1 MPRTD
6 SLRGRR
12 LAQERRLYEPA
23 ADGPLS
29 VCLVY
34 PNTYPVAM
42 GNLGFQ
48 AVLRQLACDPRVTA
62 DRAYLPD
69 GPPGTWPRLLRSFE
83 RERPLA
89 DFDIIAFSL
98 SFETD
103 YVHVLHCLA
112 LAGVTVRREARAAG
126 EPLVMA
132 GGPATF
138 LNPEPLAEFVD
149 LFLIGEAEEML
160 PEFVD
165 RAVATRRDRANLL
178 EAANDVVGAY
188 RPDRYTPVYEPGG
201 PLRHVDHAGPG
212 DGRVVRRY
220 LASLDR
226 EPTRSQIVTS
236 EAVFGDMFL
245 VEASRGCEWGCRFC
259 AAGFMYR
266 PVRYRSQ
273 AVVAAGIDEGLGVR
287 QTIGLVGAEMASQ
300 PGIAALCERVVA
312 GGGRPSP
319 SSLKADVV
327 TRRLASAIG
336 AGGTRSVTVA
346 PEAGSERLRR
356 VINKN
361 LTEDEILRA
370 AEWLVGGGVDALKLY
385 LMVGLPTE
393 TDEDVDAIVQLVDR
407 VRGRLVANG
416 RRRVGRIQVS
426 INGFVPKPWTPFQW
440 EAMEALPALKA
451 KLARLRRALG
461 ALPAVQVDTE
471 SPREAYLQTVLSRG
485 DRRVAPL
492 LERLA
497 REPDD
502 WWAVLRGLRGR
513 ADQGM
518 PDPDVWVHRQ
528 YDPSELL
535 PWDFIDHAV
544 DKRYLA
550 AERRKALAAL
560 QTPPCDTH
568 TCHACSAC

>member
-1 MPRTD
+1 
-6 SLRGRR
+6 
-12 LAQERRLYEPA
+12 
-23 ADGPLS
+23 
-29 VCLVY
+29 
-34 PNTYPVAM
+34 
-42 GNLGFQ
+42 
-48 AVLRQLACDPRVTA
+48 
-62 DRAYLPD
+62 
-69 GPPGTWPRLLRSFE
+69 
-83 RERPLA
+83 
-89 DFDIIAFSL
+89 
-98 SFETD
+98 
-103 YVHVLHCLA
+103 
-112 LAGVTVRREARAAG
+112 
-126 EPLVMA
+126 MA

-149 LFLIGEAEEML
+149 LFLIGEAVEML
-160 PEFVD
+160 PEFID
-165 RAVATRRDRANLL
+165 RAVATQRDRDSLL
-178 EAANDVVGAY
+178 AAADGVGGAY
-188 RPDRYTPVYEPGG
+188 RPDRYTPVYAAGG
-201 PLRHVDHAGPG
+201 PLQLVEHVGGG

-220 LASLDR
+220 LARLDR
-226 EPTRSQIVTS
+226 EPTRSQIVTP
-236 EAVFGDMFL
+236 EAVFGDMYL
-245 VEASRGCEWGCRFC
+245 VEASRGCVWGCRFC

-266 PVRYRSQ
+266 PVRYRSP

-287 QTIGLVGAEMASQ
+287 RTIGLVGAEMASQ
-300 PGIAALCERVVA
+300 PGIAGLCERVVA

-327 TRRLASAIG
+327 TRRLANALG

-393 TDEDVDAIVQLVDR
+393 TDDDVDAIVQLVER
-407 VRGRLVANG
+407 VRGRLLASG

-440 EAMEALPALKA
+440 EPMTPLPALKA
-451 KLARLRRALG
+451 KLARVRKALG

-502 WWAVLRGLRGR
+502 WWSVLRAFRGG
-513 ADQGM
+513 ADGV
-518 PDPDVWVHRQ
+518 PDPDLWVHRE
-528 YDPSELL
+528 YPLGEVL

-550 AERRKALAAL
+550 AERRKALAAV

-568 TCHACSAC
+568 TCHACGAC

>member
-1 MPRTD
+1 
-6 SLRGRR
+6 
-12 LAQERRLYEPA
+12 
-23 ADGPLS
+23 
-29 VCLVY
+29 
-34 PNTYPVAM
+34 
-42 GNLGFQ
+42 
-48 AVLRQLACDPRVTA
+48 
-62 DRAYLPD
+62 
-69 GPPGTWPRLLRSFE
+69 
-83 RERPLA
+83 
-89 DFDIIAFSL
+89 
-98 SFETD
+98 
-103 YVHVLHCLA
+103 
-112 LAGVTVRREARAAG
+112 
-126 EPLVMA
+126 
-132 GGPATF
+132 
-138 LNPEPLAEFVD
+138 
-149 LFLIGEAEEML
+149 
-160 PEFVD
+160 
-165 RAVATRRDRANLL
+165 
-178 EAANDVVGAY
+178 
-188 RPDRYTPVYEPGG
+188 
-201 PLRHVDHAGPG
+201 
-212 DGRVVRRY
+212 
-220 LASLDR
+220 
-226 EPTRSQIVTS
+226 
-236 EAVFGDMFL
+236 
-245 VEASRGCEWGCRFC
+245 
-259 AAGFMYR
+259 
-266 PVRYRSQ
+266 
-273 AVVAAGIDEGLGVR
+273 
-287 QTIGLVGAEMASQ
+287 
-300 PGIAALCERVVA
+300 
-312 GGGRPSP
+312 
-319 SSLKADVV
+319 
-327 TRRLASAIG
+327 
-336 AGGTRSVTVA
+336 
-346 PEAGSERLRR
+346 
-356 VINKN
+356 
-361 LTEDEILRA
+361 
-370 AEWLVGGGVDALKLY
+370 
-385 LMVGLPTE
+385 
-393 TDEDVDAIVQLVDR
+393 VQLVDR